1 MAKLTEF
8 EGIDPARLPHHVAV
22 IMDGNGRWAKE
33 RHLPRS
39 LGHQRGRRALR
50 RLIESAR
57 RAQIPVLTLFAF
69 SSENW
74 IRPQVEIDALMRL
87 FAHALERDI
96 EDIHANGIRV
106 QFIGER
112 DRLAPKITALMRE
125 AEAKTAHNQALRLLI
140 AVSYGGQWDILQAAI
155 ALARTAQAGL
165 IDLDDTNQ
173 VRARFEQSLAT
184 QDCPP
189 VDLFIRTGGEHRISN
204 FLLWQSAYAELY
216 FTPCLWPAFSE
227 QHFVTALH
235 WFAERNRRFGG
246 LES

>member
-1 MAKLTEF
+1 MIVLNELEAIE
-8 EGIDPARLPHHVAV
+8 PAHLPQHVAV

-39 LGHQRGRRALR
+39 FGHQRGRRALR

-57 RAQIPVLTLFAF
+57 RVHIPVLTLFAF

-74 IRPQVEIDALMRL
+74 IRPQAEIDALMRL
-87 FAHALERDI
+87 FTHALERDI
-96 EDIHANGIRV
+96 ADIHANGIRV

-112 DRLAPKITALMRE
+112 DRLPPKITALMAE
-125 AEAKTAHNQALRLLI
+125 AEAKTAQNGALRLLI
-140 AVSYGGQWDILQAAI
+140 AVSYGGQWDILNAAI
-155 ALARTAQAGL
+155 GLAQKAQLGAV
-165 IDLDDTNQ
+165 DLADESQ
-173 VRARFEQSLAT
+173 VRQIFEQGLAT

-189 VDLFIRTGGEHRISN
+189 VDLFIRTGGEQRMSN

-227 QHFVTALH
+227 QDFVTALH
-235 WFAERNRRFGG
+235 WFAARQRRFGG
-246 LES
+246 VTL